1 MNEQHLIYNEM
12 RKKSCNLILFSFLMF
27 LIISCDGTVG
37 EKGMVQDESTG
48 ERIEGVKV
56 TLNSHYDDVVDST
69 NVKGYFYLFD
79 DYSCGIKKCDD
90 SFTMTFEKDGY
101 ETFKINERYS
111 SSSQATFVRDT
122 LVIELVA
129 LESER

>member
-1 MNEQHLIYNEM
+1 M
-12 RKKSCNLILFSFLMF
+12 RKISHSLIIFSLLIFLMF
-27 LIISCDGTVG
+27 ACDGTVG
-37 EKGMVQDESTG
+37 EKGVVQDEATG

-56 TLNSHYDDVVDST
+56 TLNSFYDEIIDST
-69 NVKGYFYLFD
+69 NTKGYFYLFD

-101 ETFKINERYS
+101 ETFEIDERYS
-111 SSSQATFVRDT
+111 SSTQASFVRDT

-129 LESER
+129 LESEE